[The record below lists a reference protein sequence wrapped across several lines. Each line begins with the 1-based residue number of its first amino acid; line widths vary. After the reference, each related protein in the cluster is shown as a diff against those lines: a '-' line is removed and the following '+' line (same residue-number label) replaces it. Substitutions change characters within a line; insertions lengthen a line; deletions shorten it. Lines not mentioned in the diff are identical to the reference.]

1 MSLVRNWR
9 VRGVKESGS
18 QGIRESGNQGIRNF
32 GGTYCNFSNYCR
44 VSAGRRPG
52 KQAHEKILPALSV
65 EAVWC
70 SRT

>member
-18 QGIRESGNQGIRNF
+18 QGIRE
-32 GGTYCNFSNYCR
+32 CNFSNYCR